1 MIQVKPFIFNAP
13 GTCHALLVL
22 KGGDKYQP
30 IITMQALIPLSM
42 LLCLI
47 GRCGT

>member
-1 MIQVKPFIFNAP
+1 MIQVKPFISNAP

-22 KGGDKYQP
+22 EDSGKYQP
-30 IITMQALIPLSM
+30 IITKQALIPLSV

-47 GRCGT
+47 GRCGI